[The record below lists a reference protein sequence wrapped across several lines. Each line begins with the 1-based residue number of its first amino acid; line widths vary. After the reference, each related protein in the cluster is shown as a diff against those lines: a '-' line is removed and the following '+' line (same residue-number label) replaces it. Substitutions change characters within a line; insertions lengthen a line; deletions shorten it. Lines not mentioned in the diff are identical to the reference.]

1 MIELTLNS
9 GRVFGMNVSDIMTS
23 HPATVRH
30 DQTLRHAL
38 EIMERTGCHH
48 LPVLSRD
55 GHMVGILSDRDCRR
69 ALNLPTLHDKWQD
82 DDIAQH
88 VQVRT
93 VMTPAPIVTEPSAH
107 ADEAARLML
116 VNRISCLPV
125 MRSETLVGIVTKS
138 DILLAFMKIT
148 NGAISIL

>member
-1 MIELTLNS
+1 
-9 GRVFGMNVSDIMTS
+9 MNVSDIMTN

-30 DQTLRHAL
+30 DQSLAHAL
-38 EIMERTGCHH
+38 QIMQRIGCHH

-69 ALNLPTLHDKWQD
+69 ALNQPILHDNWQHD
-82 DDIAQH
+82 DDITKH
-88 VQVRT
+88 IQVRS
-93 VMTPAPIVTEPSAH
+93 VMTPAPIVTEPNAP

-138 DILLAFMKIT
+138 DILLAFMKVT
-148 NGAISIL
+148 SGTVATR